1 MSEVKLKAKIRDT
14 GKRAVKQSRKK
25 GWVTGV
31 YYSKGED
38 NVYLE
43 ADPLDLRPVVYTSLT
58 RIVELQIEGEE
69 DVRRCVLKDTDF
81 DPITENLLHFDLLG
95 IKAGQ
100 ELTVEIPIDL
110 QGTPKGFQEGGL
122 LSQSLYGA
130 SVTCLPKDLPESI
143 ELDISELA
151 LGDSIHI
158 SDIDIP
164 NVEFNLP
171 EDAIICT
178 IVKPR
183 VPTLEEEEGEEED
196 AEVEVIGEKSNE
208 EDEEEE

>member
-14 GKRAVKQSRKK
+14 GKKAVKKSRNK

-69 DVRRCVLKDTDF
+69 DVRRCVLKDMDF
-81 DPITENLLHFDLLG
+81 DPITEDLLHFDLLG

-110 QGTPKGFQEGGL
+110 QGTPIGFQEGGL
-122 LSQSLYGA
+122 LSQSLYGV

-143 ELDISELA
+143 ILDISELA
-151 LGDSIHI
+151 LGDSLHI
-158 SDIDIP
+158 SDVDIP
-164 NVEFNLP
+164 DVEFNLP

-178 IVKPR
+178 IVQPR
-183 VPTLEEEEGEEED
+183 VATLDEEEGEEED
-196 AEVEVIGEKSNE
+196 AEVEVIGEKSDEE
-208 EDEEEE
+208 EDEEE